1 MKSQEVCPGLCC
13 RAGGQHYRGRR
24 KGRGGGT
31 LDGWSQQVTLR
42 EQVRRDQEELK
53 VPETGSS
60 CAKALGPEEPG
71 TASYEACVAGAEG
84 GRGMGWGWGWEDGQ
98 ERGSSPAGT
107 TWWVRTQNL

>member
-1 MKSQEVCPGLCC
+1 MKSQEVVLACAAE
-13 RAGGQHYRGRR
+13 RGQHYRGRR

-31 LDGWSQQVTLR
+31 LDGRSQQVTLR
-42 EQVRRDQEELK
+42 EQVRRDQDQLK

-60 CAKALGPEEPG
+60 CAKVLGPEGPG

-84 GRGMGWGWGWEDGQ
+84 GKGMGWGWGWEDGQ